1 MNPLGR
7 LRRAPWLSGDLLLVL
22 SVGLAAPAA
31 WALGVRRWPF
41 YVGLLAALLLLQ
53 GALERLWQR
62 RAATRPPKARRRFK
76 VVPGR
81 KGNGE
86 SYDLATDDS
95 TDKQRWLM

>member
-1 MNPLGR
+1 M
-7 LRRAPWLSGDLLLVL
+7 L

-62 RAATRPPKARRRFK
+62 RAATRPPKARRRFR

-81 KGNGE
+81 KGNGK
-86 SYDLATDDS
+86 SYDLAADDS
-95 TDKQRWLM
+95 TDKQRWPM

>member
-1 MNPLGR
+1 
-7 LRRAPWLSGDLLLVL
+7 VL

-62 RAATRPPKARRRFK
+62 RAAARPPKTRRRFR

-81 KGNGE
+81 KGNGK
-86 SYDLATDDS
+86 SYDLAADDS